1 MCYVVLRVLIALLGT
16 TALVKHCQRTLARG
30 AALLHSGYMAL
41 NRKFTGGAA
50 KLV

>member
-30 AALLHSGYMAL
+30 VALLHGYGSIA
-41 NRKFTGGAA
+41 TSQEAA
-50 KLV
+50 R

>member
-30 AALLHSGYMAL
+30 AALLHDGYGSELQL
-41 NRKFTGGAA
+41 NGPLK
-50 KLV
+50 

>member
-16 TALVKHCQRTLARG
+16 TALVKHCQCTLARG
-30 AALLHSGYMAL
+30 AALLHDGYKRTEPQVQEAP
-41 NRKFTGGAA
+41 A